1 MSRFRPGRRKD
12 DRPEGEPFDGR
23 DYAGDAYDEGLY
35 RDDPLRGGYVAP
47 DDSDPGGR
55 ARTDAGRDDL
65 NHRSAEAAPDRPQG
79 HTGHTGRT
87 GRTDRGLARTT
98 MSSSPP
104 R

>member
-35 RDDPLRGGYVAP
+35 RDDPLRGGYAAP
-47 DDSDPGGR
+47 GDSDPGGR
-55 ARTDAGRDDL
+55 ARSDAGPDDL
-65 NHRSAEAAPDRPQG
+65 DRSAEGRPG
-79 HTGHTGRT
+79 PATTGRT
-87 GRTDRGLARTT
+87 YRGFARTT